1 MAIIKEITES
11 EAANMSNIDTANN
24 ATAAEPVKVNNG
36 NETEL
41 KNAIDDHI
49 KKYLTTSLSFV
60 QNHTHTDVK
69 LVLGYVACIFAG
81 VASWY
86 GYVNSF
92 EDSKPLTTICV
103 AAYFGLNT
111 VALLYGMFAEKDALF
126 VGRKAVS
133 GEIIR
138 IDANLKRYSD
148 KYSLTFHRLPNT
160 TDAKEPKVTG
170 KKPAQHNL
178 TRSFGAWFDEDGV
191 LVEKALEKD
200 LKEGLET
207 IGVKVEKEHTQ

>member
-11 EAANMSNIDTANN
+11 EAAKISNVDTANN
-24 ATAAEPVKVNNG
+24 TTAAEPVKVNNG
-36 NETEL
+36 NQIEL
-41 KNAIDDHI
+41 KNAVDDHI
-49 KKYLTTSLSFV
+49 KKYLTTSLGLV
-60 QNHTHTDVK
+60 QNHTHTDIK

-92 EDSKPLTTICV
+92 EESKFLTTVCV

-126 VGRKAVS
+126 VGSKAVT
-133 GEIIR
+133 GESVR

-160 TDAKEPKVTG
+160 MDTKEPKLTG
-170 KKPAQHNL
+170 KKPLQHNL

-191 LVEKALEKD
+191 LVEKTLEKD
-200 LKEGLET
+200 LREGLET
-207 IGVKVEKEHTQ
+207 IGVRAEKEHTQ